1 MPEKD
6 DMRTSQWCS
15 NDESSVACIDVAR
28 PNPAPKISLVADAE
42 QRTQPL
48 SRKELRLRCVSS
60 GYLTGGC
67 SCPRRIPAHA
77 VLAAWRREL
86 ENAPGERFFHFAWG
100 GGEWLAYGLEDGLVR
115 GVYCPDHS
123 AERDERSFSYGSRA
137 NAASDEFA
145 VGA

>member
-1 MPEKD
+1 LPEKD
-6 DMRTSQWCS
+6 DMSTPQWCS
-15 NDESSVACIDVAR
+15 GEPSSMACMDLV
-28 PNPAPKISLVADAE
+28 PPTPAPKISLVADL
-42 QRTQPL
+42 QPRKNVL

-67 SCPRRIPAHA
+67 SCGCTIPANA

-86 ENAPGERFFHFAWG
+86 EKAGGERFFHFAWG

-137 NAASDEFA
+137 NATRDEFA